1 MQVVAIALEDVM
13 LLQTNFDEQVT
24 RRATIGAGFAI
35 AAASD
40 AHTVINTRRNFD
52 FQGFLF
58 FDFALPMTRRTGV
71 GDGFPAAPAVRAG
84 LLHAEKALAH
94 LHHALALAG
103 ATGFDGS
110 AWLGT
115 GAATGGAF
123 LIAWDAN
130 L

>member
-1 MQVVAIALEDVM
+1 MQIVAIALEDVM
-13 LLQTNFDEQVT
+13 LLQTDFDEQVT
-24 RRATIGAGFAI
+24 GWAAVGARLAV
-35 AAASD
+35 AAAAD
-40 AHTVINTRRNFD
+40 AHTVINTCWDFD

-58 FDFALPMTRRTGV
+58 FDFALAVTWGAGV
-71 GDGFPAAPAVRAG
+71 GDGFAAASAVRAG
-84 LLHAEKALAH
+84 LLNAEKALAH

-110 AWLGT
+110 AWLGA